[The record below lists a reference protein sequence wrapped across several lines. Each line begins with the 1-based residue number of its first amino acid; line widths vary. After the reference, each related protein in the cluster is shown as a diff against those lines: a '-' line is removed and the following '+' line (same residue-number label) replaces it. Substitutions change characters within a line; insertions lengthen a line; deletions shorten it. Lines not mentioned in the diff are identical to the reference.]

1 MTTEAGTRHAS
12 SMRRTAPP
20 TRPAGVAPR
29 PRQAQPEVSAGIGRA
44 SKLWASLPRELSRA
58 FRPHADALSREILRE
73 IQLAVPEYAQPL
85 EGPFG
90 KTIVQAVQ
98 QAVLHCL
105 DNLGNPAAPQDA
117 WISVFRHLGKVE
129 FSEGRTLNQLQT
141 AYRVGGRVAWRYI
154 ATVSQSLGLST
165 DFLCV
170 GAEAIFSYVD
180 EISALSLQGYAAAQ
194 ARAAGTKARQR
205 RQLLELILVD
215 PPASPKAIAALAATT
230 DWKLPDHVVAVA
242 LEPRADQH
250 DLEPPVLDNDILM
263 DLEGP
268 QPCLLADAAL
278 LAGEDLESALRGW
291 RAAIGPTVELGDA
304 ALSLRWARRTTDLAA
319 RSVIDA
325 GPLTR
330 ATDHLATLWLLSDEF
345 LIKALIR
352 RCLAPLEA
360 LTEKQRI
367 RLSQTL
373 LAWLQSSGTA
383 PDMAERLGVHP
394 QTVRYRMRQL
404 EELFGERLN
413 DPESRSNLEIA
424 LRAQQLLEG

>member
-1 MTTEAGTRHAS
+1 MTTEAGSRQPSTRRIS
-12 SMRRTAPP
+12 PP
-20 TRPAGVAPR
+20 RARPGGFPPR
-29 PRQAQPEVSAGIGRA
+29 PRQPELSAGIGRA
-44 SKLWASLPRELSRA
+44 SRLWASLPRELSRA
-58 FRPHADALSREILRE
+58 FRPHADGLSREILRE

-90 KTIVQAVQ
+90 KTIVEAVQ

-154 ATVSQSLGLST
+154 AAVSQSLGLST

-194 ARAAGTKARQR
+194 ARAAGTRARQR
-205 RQLLELILVD
+205 RQLLELVLAE
-215 PPASPKAIAALAATT
+215 PASPKAIASLALATG
-230 DWKLPDHVVAVA
+230 WKLPDRVVAVA

-250 DLEPPVLDNDILM
+250 DLEPPPLDSEILM

-268 QPCLLADAAL
+268 QPCLLADSSL
-278 LAGEDLESALRGW
+278 LPGEDLQQALAGW
-291 RAAIGPTVELGDA
+291 RAAVGPPVELGDA
-304 ALSLRWARRTTDLAA
+304 ALSLRWARRTMELAA
-319 RSVIDA
+319 RSVIEV
-325 GPLTR
+325 GPVIR

-345 LIKALIR
+345 LIRELIR
-352 RCLAPLEA
+352 RCLAPLEG
-360 LTEKQRI
+360 LTEKQRA

-383 PDMAERLGVHP
+383 PDMADRLGVHP

-404 EELFGERLN
+404 EELFGEQLN